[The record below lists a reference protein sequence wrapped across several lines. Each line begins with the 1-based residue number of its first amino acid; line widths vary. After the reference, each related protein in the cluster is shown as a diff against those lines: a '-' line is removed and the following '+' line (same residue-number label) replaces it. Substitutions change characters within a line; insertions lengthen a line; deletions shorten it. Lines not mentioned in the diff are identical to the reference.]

1 MNPLQEVQAA
11 LGPDAWWSVTEG
23 RGGRTWIVGVE
34 GKDSHAC
41 VQLGC
46 GGTLTDAIA
55 DAVRHVTPVRHE
67 PRLRV
72 VR

>member
-1 MNPLQEVQAA
+1 MNPLLEVQAV

-23 RGGRTWIVGVE
+23 RDGCTWIVGVE
-34 GKDSHAC
+34 GKDRHAC

-46 GGTLTDAIA
+46 GGTLADAIA
-55 DAVRHVTPVRHE
+55 DAQKLVTPARHE

>member
-1 MNPLQEVQAA
+1 MNPLHEVQAA

-23 RGGRTWIVGVE
+23 RRGATWIVGVE
-34 GKDSHAC
+34 GKDRHA
-41 VQLGC
+41 VAALGS
-46 GGTLTDAIA
+46 GGTLADAIA
-55 DAVRHVTPVRHE
+55 DAVRHVTPHRHQ